1 MILLGPGFHAKMDAC
16 LADLADLPH
25 GNLTAYN
32 RTRAKADAN
41 YTGMAK
47 PQSQVPQ
54 GVIQYED
61 VPAEIQ
67 FNFRSVQLMKG
78 SSHAACAPTRVELA
92 ACGGFPRDAE
102 PRVRPAPPGNQRLGG
117 GGTHTGRGKTSCRK
131 SRFKRLY
138 YWRQDD
144 AVPGC
149 RLASFFYLFFLVYHA
164 CLFAVVL
171 FSCCCLCCVF
181 SLCFLSSIKIP
192 ARLFVLLCN
201 THI

>member
-32 RTRAKADAN
+32 RTRAQTDAN

-102 PRVRPAPPGNQRLGG
+102 PRVRSAPPGN
-117 GGTHTGRGKTSCRK
+117 
-131 SRFKRLY
+131 
-138 YWRQDD
+138 
-144 AVPGC
+144 A
-149 RLASFFYLFFLVYHA
+149 
-164 CLFAVVL
+164 
-171 FSCCCLCCVF
+171 
-181 SLCFLSSIKIP
+181 
-192 ARLFVLLCN
+192 
-201 THI
+201 